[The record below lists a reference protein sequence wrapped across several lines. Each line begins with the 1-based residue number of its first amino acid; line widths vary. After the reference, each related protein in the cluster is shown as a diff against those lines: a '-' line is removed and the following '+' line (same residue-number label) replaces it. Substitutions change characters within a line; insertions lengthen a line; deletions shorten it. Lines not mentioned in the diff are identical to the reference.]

1 MNWIFLGLLAP
12 FVYAVNVFL
21 DKYLIESKFPD
32 YRALPIFSAILAFP
46 VFVVLSLS
54 GGMFL
59 GFTDALLV
67 ILSGVFT
74 VWAFSI
80 YLEALIKE
88 ETSLIIIMIQLV
100 PVIVLLLSY
109 FFLGETITNKQLI
122 GFILLFLSSLFVSFK
137 KEKNKFKLSNAIFY
151 MLVADILWALPYIF
165 IKYASASISFRSLI
179 AYESLG
185 VFIGGV
191 MLLLFIPK
199 IKQAFSKTVS
209 KIKQSVLGLVLVNEC
224 LFLGGKI
231 LTYMAVSIGPAALV
245 SVLGSTQIFFGIIL
259 GIILSVLIPG
269 VFKEDLSFKGFL
281 KKGVFG
287 TMAFA
292 GIILVS

>member
-1 MNWIFLGLLAP
+1 MNWVFLALLAP

-32 YRALPIFSAILAFP
+32 YRALPIFSAILALP
-46 VFVVLSLS
+46 VFIVLSLS

-59 GFTDALLV
+59 GLTDALLV

-74 VWAFSI
+74 IWAFSI

-88 ETSLIIIMIQLV
+88 ETSLIIIMIQIV

-109 FFLGETITNKQLI
+109 LFLGETITNKQLV
-122 GFILLFLSSLFVSFK
+122 GFILLTLSSVFVSFK

-165 IKYASASISFRSLI
+165 IKYASSSISFRSLI

-185 VFIGGV
+185 VFIGGII
-191 MLLLFIPK
+191 LLLLIPK
-199 IKQAFSKTVS
+199 IKKAFTKTLS
-209 KIKQSVLGLVLVNEC
+209 KIKQSVLGLVMINES

-231 LTYMAVSIGPAALV
+231 LTYLAVAIGPAALV

-259 GIILSVLIPG
+259 GIILSLLVPG
-269 VFKEDLSFKGFL
+269 VFKEDISFKGFL

-287 TMAFA
+287 IIAFV